1 MRTACGVDA
10 PGPGPCGDHLLSA
23 AEGFLRSLCLSEP
36 PWPPP
41 GDGVEMGDWG
51 ASACSPGEPGVAPGC
66 TELEKGPSEKQKG
79 PRMELLGGGTSW
91 GWATLSLLL
100 TFRHDFLVGDL
111 WAGCWVLAN
120 RWTVWS
126 SVHAIGLG
134 LQDLPPLPQPVLL
147 RLPPCPRPPPPLPG
161 TPRLSHGPPSWH
173 VPLLVLVLACVKV
186 TGSE

>member
-100 TFRHDFLVGDL
+100 TFRHDFLVGDS
-111 WAGCWVLAN
+111 WAGCWQTGGQCGPASMPSAWGCRTCLPCHSLCCCGCLPAPGPHPLCPGRPGSPMGPRVGTCPSL
-120 RWTVWS
+120 S
-126 SVHAIGLG
+126 SS
-134 LQDLPPLPQPVLL
+134 
-147 RLPPCPRPPPPLPG
+147 
-161 TPRLSHGPPSWH
+161 SH
-173 VPLLVLVLACVKV
+173 V
-186 TGSE
+186 